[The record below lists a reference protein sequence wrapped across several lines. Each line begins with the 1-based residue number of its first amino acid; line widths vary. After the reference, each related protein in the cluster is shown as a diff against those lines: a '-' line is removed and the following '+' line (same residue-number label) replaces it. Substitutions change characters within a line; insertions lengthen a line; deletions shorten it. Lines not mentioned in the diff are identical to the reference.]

1 MFKWFILFVFLYLV
15 FKYANYLI
23 GLFSSQG
30 SGSGSGSGTF
40 QNKRNEPRV
49 DVKYN
54 PNKENKNFDDGEYI
68 DFEEVKD

>member
-1 MFKWFILFVFLYLV
+1 MFKWLILFVFLYLV

-30 SGSGSGSGTF
+30 SGSGSGSF
-40 QNKRNEPRV
+40 QNNRSEPRV
-49 DVKYN
+49 NVKYN

>member
-1 MFKWFILFVFLYLV
+1 MFKWLILFVFLYLV

-30 SGSGSGSGTF
+30 SGSGSGSF
-40 QNKRNEPRV
+40 QNNRNEPRV
-49 DVKYN
+49 NVKYN